1 MRQEF
6 HETLTVAQPPGAVW
20 AVVSRIPT
28 VLSWISIVEQVEET
42 APDRYRVVLADRL
55 GPFKLRADL
64 EVGVTERV
72 EPRSIRAHGDGE
84 DRQIGSRLIVD
95 VALELA
101 ELAEGRGEQLE
112 LVRAEGDVLQ
122 GRLKEGLRQVKAAVG
137 AGGVSTIV
145 EVAPWS
151 RIPEAR
157 ALLVPRDD

>member
-72 EPRSIRAHGDGE
+72 EPLSIRAHGDGE

-101 ELAEGRGEQLE
+101 ELAEGTQL
-112 LVRAEGDVLQ
+112 DVSGSYEVT
-122 GRLKEGLRQVKAAVG
+122 GRPAALGAGSIRKKAA
-137 AGGVSTIV
+137 TIL
-145 EVAPWS
+145 AQFFAAADAS
-151 RIPEAR
+151 
-157 ALLVPRDD
+157 L